1 MGLSYVVDTLRGAVG
16 RYRDH
21 PRFAVVASVRSG
33 IHGLKRLASNPRD
46 GVEVLRLSVAQA
58 EQPSP
63 PVDAGWRM

>member
-21 PRFAVVASVRSG
+21 PRFPVVASVRSG

-46 GVEVLRLSVAQA
+46 VVEVLRLSVAQA
-58 EQPSP
+58 E
-63 PVDAGWRM
+63 

>member
-1 MGLSYVVDTLRGAVG
+1 MGLSYVDTLRGAVG

-46 GVEVLRLSVAQA
+46 GVEVLRLSFAQA

-63 PVDAGWRM
+63 PVDASWRM